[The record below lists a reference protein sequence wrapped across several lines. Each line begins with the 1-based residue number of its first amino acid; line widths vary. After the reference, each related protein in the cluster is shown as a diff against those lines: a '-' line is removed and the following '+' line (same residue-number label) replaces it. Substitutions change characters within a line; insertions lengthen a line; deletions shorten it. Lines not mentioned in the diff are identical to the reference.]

1 MLTPAKRGDIPVRAR
16 LLEALALPP
25 DFWRSDT
32 LLDALAARDVGHLFR
47 LVQKL
52 TGASQTQMGMVTGL
66 SQAQVSEIMSRK
78 RQVSTIEVLARI
90 VEGFGIP
97 DPARTVLFLG
107 SRAYLGD
114 TGRPP
119 ASGTGT
125 AGTHA
130 VNRETLAA
138 ADADHCDVIA
148 VHTSRSEFASSMPP
162 HTLFEPASSIRAA
175 GLSLNLICQ
184 HYSDTE
190 LLQVLGQGTTLQCL
204 FLDPHGDAIKAREAE
219 EGYRPGYL
227 SSLTDLNI
235 QNLIRRVRDRLPV
248 ERRDSL
254 QIAVYDETVRFNII
268 LVDDDLCIAQPYMP
282 EARGVDSPT
291 LVIRRKWAQ
300 AGLYHVFE
308 QVFNSLWERG
318 RPL

>member
-1 MLTPAKRGDIPVRAR
+1 VRAR

-78 RQVSTIEVLARI
+78 RHVTTIDVLARI

-97 DPARTVLFLG
+97 DPARTVLL
-107 SRAYLGD
+107 LGD
-114 TGRPP
+114 RKYLQDEPQALAAQAAETQ
-119 ASGTGT
+119 
-125 AGTHA
+125 A

-138 ADADHCDVIA
+138 ADSEYSDVIA
-148 VHTSRSEFASSMPP
+148 VHTSRSEFASKMPP
-162 HTLFEPASSIRAA
+162 HALFESATSIRAA

-190 LLQVLGQGTTLQCL
+190 LVQILTRGLSLRCL
-204 FLDPHGDAIKAREAE
+204 FLDPQGEAMKVRESE
-219 EGYRPGYL
+219 EGYPPGYL

-235 QNLIRRVRDRLPV
+235 QNLVRRVRDRLPV
-248 ERRDSL
+248 ERQPSL
-254 QIAVYDETVRFNII
+254 EIAVYDETVRFNIMLI
-268 LVDDDLCIAQPYMP
+268 DGDLCIAQPYMP

-291 LVIRRKWAQ
+291 LVIRRKWAE
-300 AGLYHVFE
+300 AGLYPVFE
-308 QVFNSLWERG
+308 HIFNSLWERG

>member
-1 MLTPAKRGDIPVRAR
+1 MRAR

-47 LVQKL
+47 LVQKV

-97 DPARTVLFLG
+97 DPARTVLL
-107 SRAYLGD
+107 LGD
-114 TGRPP
+114 RKYLQPLP
-119 ASGTGT
+119 QPLGTEAAET
-125 AGTHA
+125 QAQ
-130 VNRETLAA
+130 NRETLAA
-138 ADADHCDVIA
+138 ADSEYSDVIA
-148 VHTSRSEFASSMPP
+148 VHTSRSEFASKMPP
-162 HTLFEPASSIRAA
+162 HTLFESASSVRAA

-190 LLQVLGQGTTLQCL
+190 LAQLLGRGMTLRCL
-204 FLDPHGDAIKAREAE
+204 FLDPAGDAIKTREAE
-219 EGYRPGYL
+219 EGYAPGYL

-235 QNLIRRVRDRLPV
+235 QNLIRRVRDRLPG
-248 ERRDSL
+248 ERRDGL
-254 QIAVYDETVRFNII
+254 QIAVYDETVRFNLL
-268 LVDDDLCIAQPYMP
+268 LVDNELCIAQPYMP

-291 LVIRRKWAQ
+291 IVIRRKWAE
-300 AGLYHVFE
+300 AGLYPVFE
-308 QVFNSLWERG
+308 QVYNSLWERG
-318 RPL
+318 RRL